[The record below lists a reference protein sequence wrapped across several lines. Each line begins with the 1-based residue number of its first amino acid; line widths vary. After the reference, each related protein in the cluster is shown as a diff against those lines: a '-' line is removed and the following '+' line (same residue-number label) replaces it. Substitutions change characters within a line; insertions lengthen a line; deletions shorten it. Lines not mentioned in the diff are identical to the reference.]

1 MKIGYAVGNYEQLK
15 DADGVLDC
23 MEKVNRYDITATGFS
38 YYEVSWKDLG
48 SCYAR
53 YGAYMNHEDDF
64 GYQSCFVSLIGND

>member
-38 YYEVSWKDLG
+38 YYEVSYKDLG
-48 SCYAR
+48 SCYAH
-53 YGAYMNHEDDF
+53 YGIDMTFVGDV
-64 GYQSCFVSLIGND
+64 GYQFCYTHGKN